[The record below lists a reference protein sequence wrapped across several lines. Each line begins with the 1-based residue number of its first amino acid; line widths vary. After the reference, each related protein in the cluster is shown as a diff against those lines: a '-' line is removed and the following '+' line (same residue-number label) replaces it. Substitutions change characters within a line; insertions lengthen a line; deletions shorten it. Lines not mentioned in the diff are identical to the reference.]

1 MSRLKAGTALTR
13 LLAAGLVA
21 AVVAAAVIVLVS
33 TSSKT
38 GVAYFESVKSI
49 YPNDRVKIQ
58 GVDVGKI
65 SSIEPAG
72 DKVRM
77 EFTYDSQYDLPAEVN
92 AAVVSPTLVATRF
105 LQLAPAYTGGPVLE
119 DGAEIPVERT
129 VSPLE
134 FDDLKKE
141 LQNLSTALG
150 PDEANQSG
158 SLSRFLDMAARNAA
172 GGQGQKFNEL
182 VREASSA
189 VETLSEGR
197 GDLFGTVRNLQAFVT
212 ALKQVDGQ
220 IVEFNSRL
228 DTVSGVLTDNEDE
241 LSRALEG
248 VSRAAVAVDE
258 FVADNGPVLNES
270 VTELGDL
277 TRTLSNSR
285 DELATILHVGPST
298 LMNLF
303 NIVSPRTRALSGK
316 LVVDNLNT
324 PADFVCSA
332 FTAAAQ
338 DPIKGIDYCKSN
350 LGPLFNL
357 LRVQQPPVGVNPIA
371 VPGTGGPTDNQP
383 GRDAPYRQPTPGPEA
398 PPDVDAP
405 GLGGLL
411 FPQGGN

>member
-1 MSRLKAGTALTR
+1 MPRLTSGPLLSRILI
-13 LLAAGLVA
+13 AGLVA
-21 AVVAAAVIVLVS
+21 AVLAAAAIILIN
-33 TSSKT
+33 TTTKT
-38 GVAYFESVKSI
+38 GVAYFASVKSV
-49 YPNDRVKIQ
+49 YPNDRVRIQ

-65 SSIEPAG
+65 KSIEPAG
-72 DKVRM
+72 DQVRM
-77 EFTYDSQYDLPAEVN
+77 EFTYDARYDLPAEVN
-92 AAVVSPTLVATRF
+92 AAIVSPTLVATRF
-105 LQLAPAYTGGPVLE
+105 LQLAPAYTGGPVLP
-119 DGAEIPVERT
+119 DGGDIPVERT

-134 FDDLKKE
+134 FDDLKQE
-141 LQNLSTALG
+141 LQNLSRALG
-150 PDEANQSG
+150 PEQANQSG
-158 SLSRFLDMAARNAA
+158 SLSRFLDMAAANAA
-172 GGQGQKFNEL
+172 GGQGARFNEL
-182 VREASSA
+182 VREASAA

-220 IVEFNSRL
+220 IVEFNQRL

-241 LSRALEG
+241 LSAALDG
-248 VSRAAVAVDE
+248 ISRAAVAVDE
-258 FVADNGPVLNES
+258 FVDENGPVLNES

-338 DPIKGIDYCKSN
+338 DPVQGIDYCKSN

-357 LRVQQPPVGVNPIA
+357 LRVQQPPIGINPIN
-371 VPGTGGPTDNQP
+371 PGLGGPTDNQP
-383 GRDAPYRQPTPGPEA
+383 GRDAPYRQPPPGPEA

-411 FPQGGN
+411 LPEGGN

>member
-1 MSRLKAGTALTR
+1 MSRLKAGPVLYR
-13 LLAAGLVA
+13 LVAVGLV
-21 AVVAAAVIVLVS
+21 AVVAAAAVLVLIEN
-33 TSSKT
+33 SSKS
-38 GVAYFESVKSI
+38 GVAYFESVKSV

-65 SSIEPAG
+65 TSIEPAG

-77 EFTYDSQYDLPAEVN
+77 EFTYDSQYDLPAEVQG
-92 AAVVSPTLVATRF
+92 AIVSPTLVSTRF
-105 LQLAPAYTGGPVLE
+105 LQLAPAYTGGPTLPD
-119 DGAEIPVERT
+119 DGEIPVERT

-134 FDDLKKE
+134 FDDLKQE
-141 LQNLSTALG
+141 LQNLSSALG
-150 PDEANQSG
+150 PDEANQDG
-158 SLSRFLDMAARNAA
+158 SLSRFLDMAAANAA
-172 GGQGQKFNEL
+172 GGQGAKFNEM
-182 VREASSA
+182 VRQASAA

-220 IVEFNSRL
+220 IVEFNQRL

-241 LSRALEG
+241 LSQALDG
-248 VSRAAVAVDE
+248 ISRAAVSVDE
-258 FVADNGPVLNES
+258 FVAENGPVLNES

-298 LMNLF
+298 LMNLY

-338 DPIKGIDYCKSN
+338 DPIQGINQCKSN

-357 LRVQQPPVGVNPIA
+357 LRIQQPPIGVNPIN
-371 VPGTGGPTDNQP
+371 PGLGGPTDNQP
-383 GRDAPYRQPTPGPEA
+383 SRDEPFRHPSGGPEA

-411 FPQGGN
+411 FPEGGN

>member
-1 MSRLKAGTALTR
+1 MSRLKAGPVLYR

-21 AVVAAAVIVLVS
+21 AVVAAAVIVLVNSS
-33 TSSKT
+33 TKT
-38 GVAYFESVKSI
+38 GVAYFESVKSV
-49 YPNDRVKIQ
+49 YPDDRVKIQ
-58 GVDVGKI
+58 GVDVGTI
-65 SSIEPAG
+65 ESIEPAG

-77 EFTYDSQYDLPAEVN
+77 EFTYDSQYELPAEVK
-92 AAVVSPTLVATRF
+92 AAIVSPTLVATRF
-105 LQLAPAYTGGPVLE
+105 LQLAPAYTGGPMLPD
-119 DGAEIPVERT
+119 DGEIPIERT
-129 VSPLE
+129 ASPLE

-141 LQNLSTALG
+141 LQNLSNALG
-150 PDEANQSG
+150 PDKANQSG
-158 SLSRFLDMAARNAA
+158 SLSRFLDMAAANAA
-172 GGQGQKFNEL
+172 GGKGAKFNEL
-182 VREASSA
+182 VREASAA

-212 ALKQVDGQ
+212 ALKQIDGQ
-220 IVEFNSRL
+220 IVEFNQRL
-228 DTVSGVLTDNEDE
+228 DTVSGVLTDNENE
-241 LSRALEG
+241 LSLALEG
-248 VSRAAVAVDE
+248 ISRAAVSVDE
-258 FVADNGPVLNES
+258 FVAENGPVLTKS

-298 LMNLF
+298 LMNLY

-357 LRVQQPPVGVNPIA
+357 LRIQQPPIGINPVGV
-371 VPGTGGPTDNQP
+371 PGGGGPTDNQP
-383 GRDAPYRQPTPGPEA
+383 TRDAPARQPTPGPEA

-411 FPQGGN
+411 IPEGGN